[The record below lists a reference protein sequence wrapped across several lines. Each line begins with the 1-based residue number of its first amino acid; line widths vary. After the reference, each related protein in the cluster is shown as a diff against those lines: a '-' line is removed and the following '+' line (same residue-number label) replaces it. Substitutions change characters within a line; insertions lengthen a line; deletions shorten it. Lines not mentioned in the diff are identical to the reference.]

1 MAAPESISQLLE
13 NLNESIASRRRTL
26 RLIET
31 PRFQFAY
38 QKASPGAKL
47 KVATLVSNDNQEGIE
62 DWLCDQLHQEYTEMS
77 SRELRDLG
85 RQFGIKYYAQLPKAT
100 LLSEIIAH
108 AKSAGHLDARGVDSK
123 APINALLNGTI
134 SSYGR
139 C

>member
-1 MAAPESISQLLE
+1 MAAPASVSELLE

-38 QKASPGAKL
+38 QKASTASRL
-47 KVATLVSNDNQEGIE
+47 KAMALVSEDNQEGIE
-62 DWLCDQLHQEYTEMS
+62 DWLCNQLQQQYTEMN

-85 RQFGIKYYAQLPKAT
+85 RKFGIKYYAQLPKAT
-100 LLSEIIAH
+100 LLSEIIAY
-108 AKSAGHLDARGVDSK
+108 ARSAGHLDTGGVDNK
-123 APINALLNGTI
+123 APVNALLNDTI